1 MNKELKGL
9 IALLVIGIVVCIINI
24 LFIAW
29 ENGDTYETFSNGKKG
44 RKLTWIGRIVTG
56 LKKIM

>member
-1 MNKELKGL
+1 MEKLKGL
-9 IALLVIGIVVCIINI
+9 ILLCILGIIVCIVNI
-24 LFIAW
+24 LVIAW